1 MWEVILK
8 NVNCDTCILPK
19 KPIVIKIVT
28 SLLHLY
34 CMRFT
39 PGAKAK
45 RRYLLYFAISL
56 LTESYT
62 TEKEIILPQ
71 NKGMVDLVVQKIN
84 SVYKQIKKNEISPA
98 TDYLM
103 QNVKRSDLEKTI
115 DKIEKLNSF
124 TQFNSKKE

>member
-1 MWEVILK
+1 
-8 NVNCDTCILPK
+8 
-19 KPIVIKIVT
+19 
-28 SLLHLY
+28 
-34 CMRFT
+34 MRFT

-56 LTESYT
+56 LTESYA

-71 NKGMVDLVVQKIN
+71 NKDMVDLVVQKIN
-84 SVYKQIKKNEISPA
+84 SVYKQIKKNEVAPA

-124 TQFNSKKE
+124 TQFISKKEN